1 MDGIRLRYKPTAGL
15 YLKAIAGVQRYYWD
29 SWSKEDDRGVL
40 SGADAELHVNEAFKA
55 LSDKHT
61 RLVLGGSFL
70 TRYQKDNHPIYKTPR
85 NTAGF
90 AGRFSLTRKNLSL
103 LGEYAYKINDPSA
116 DNGMIYKPGDAMFL
130 QGSYAVKGF
139 SLSLTGKRLDNMSFR
154 SDRNAGLNDLTINY
168 LPSINKQHI
177 YALPATYPYA
187 TQPRGEIGYTASV
200 GYKIKKGT
208 WLGGKYGTDI
218 SVNYSKISDIAR
230 DSIDQNTGIGQP
242 GTLGYTSELFGRGD
256 LFFEDLSVE
265 LQKKI
270 TKDLKITLLYA
281 WMFYNIAVIEGH
293 PGEEDVVSNH
303 VVGDLTWRITSRK
316 ALRFELQHLSTEQ
329 DEGNWVLAGLEYSNK
344 GVFAGIQNQW
354 NYGNP
359 EEDRKIHYIMVSTG
373 YAKGATR
380 ISASYGRQNDGIV
393 CIGGVCRFLPA
404 ISGFSLTITSSF

>member
-1 MDGIRLRYKPTAGL
+1 
-15 YLKAIAGVQRYYWD
+15 
-29 SWSKEDDRGVL
+29 
-40 SGADAELHVNEAFKA
+40 
-55 LSDKHT
+55 
-61 RLVLGGSFL
+61 LVLGGSFL

-90 AGRFSLTRKNLSL
+90 SGRFSLMRKNLSL
-103 LGEYAYKINDPSA
+103 LGEYTYKINDPSA
-116 DNGMIYKPGDAMFL
+116 DNGMIYKPGDAIFL

-139 SLSLTGKRLDNMSFR
+139 SLSLAGKRLDNMSFR

-177 YALPATYPYA
+177 YALPAVYPYA
-187 TQPRGEIGYTASV
+187 TQPQGEIGYTASV

-218 SVNYSKISDIAR
+218 SVHYSRIADLAR
-230 DSIDQNTGIGQP
+230 DSVDENTGIGQA
-242 GTLGYTSELFGRGD
+242 GTLGYTAGLFGQGD
-256 LFFEDLSVE
+256 LFFEDFSFE

-270 TKDLKITLLYA
+270 SKDLKITLLYA

-293 PGEEDVVSNH
+293 PGEEDVISNH

-316 ALRFELQHLSTEQ
+316 ALRFELQHLATEQ
-329 DEGNWVLAGLEYSNK
+329 DDGNWALAGLEYSNK
-344 GVFAGIQNQW
+344 GIFAGIQNQW

-359 EEDRKIHYIMVSTG
+359 EQEKKIHYIMVSAG

-404 ISGFSLTITSSF
+404 ISGFSLSVTSSF